1 MLKTVVEF
9 QSLSFS
15 NNVEQ
20 HENEVNECTAQA
32 RQIAQFIFQQLQ
44 NKLAIES
51 IIYPEDWG
59 YEIAIYFP
67 EKTIYL
73 CVSIQEDWEHRF
85 LAYIQPHTP
94 IIKRW
99 FRKDV
104 DITEDLDLLIQVL
117 TEILSQH
124 PEIENI
130 KWMTIDEFNH
140 PYSS

>member
-9 QSLSFS
+9 QSLFFS
-15 NNVEQ
+15 SDEEQ
-20 HENEVNECTAQA
+20 NEHEVNECTAQA

-51 IIYPEDWG
+51 TIYPEDWG

-73 CVSIQEDWEHRF
+73 CVRIEEDKEHCF
-85 LAYIQPHTP
+85 VVHIQPHTP

-99 FRKDV
+99 FRKDI
-104 DITEDLDLLIQVL
+104 DISNDLNRLIQVL
-117 TEILSQH
+117 TEILKQH
-124 PEIENI
+124 SEIEKIN
-130 KWMTIDEFNH
+130 WMTNDEFNH
-140 PYSS
+140 HSS